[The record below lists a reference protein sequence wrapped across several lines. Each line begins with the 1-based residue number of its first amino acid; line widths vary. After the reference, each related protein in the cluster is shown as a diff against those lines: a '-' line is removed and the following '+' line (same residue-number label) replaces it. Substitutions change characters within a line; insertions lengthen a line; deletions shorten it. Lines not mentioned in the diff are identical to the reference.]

1 MKKTLVF
8 AALIAA
14 VVALSQTYGERG
26 TTFVMLLL
34 VGALYIFAEMNSSVR
49 RAARN
54 YPAANLQVVEFRNTE
69 DPAA

>member
-14 VVALSQTYGERG
+14 VVALSHTFGQKG

-34 VGALYIFAEMNSSVR
+34 VLALYIFAEMNSAPQKATSDSSAKLEEIAELER
-49 RAARN
+49 IW
-54 YPAANLQVVEFRNTE
+54 PAA
-69 DPAA
+69 